1 MRTNQKKLFLD
12 KCQSTLKMSLVSDCG
27 SAVKFITYDQDVM
40 GLYPT
45 GCRAFFSSL
54 PFTFSK

>member
-27 SAVKFITYDQDVM
+27 SAVEFITYDQDVM

-45 GCRAFFSSL
+45 GCWAFFL
-54 PFTFSK
+54 FPYFHFL